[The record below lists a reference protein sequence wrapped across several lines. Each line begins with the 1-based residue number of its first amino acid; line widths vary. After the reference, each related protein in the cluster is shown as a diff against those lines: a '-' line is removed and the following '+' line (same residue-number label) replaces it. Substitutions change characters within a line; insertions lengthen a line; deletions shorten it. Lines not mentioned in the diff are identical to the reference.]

1 MSGAMKKILERI
13 QQTVRRVLGR
23 SEEPEPQ
30 SEPEPEPTPAMSPPP
45 PPSDVEEVEGEIGR
59 IIGILNYK
67 GGTGKTTTVVHLA
80 AGLAER
86 GKQVLCIDL
95 DAQGGLARYLDA
107 RYSES
112 LADLLMERASPQ
124 DCIVTARENLDLI
137 ASNGNLVEAERSLWQ
152 QGDQGARVLSQRL
165 RGVTGYDYVLLDYS
179 PSAGILGESGLL
191 YNHEVIVPVTMD
203 YMALVGTRRVIES
216 LMKIEKTHGHHVDLT
231 LIVPTFYDERQRLDR
246 EVIELLESHFPGK
259 VAEPIRS
266 NVRLTEAPSHGMTVY
281 EYAPGSSGATNYS
294 RLVERVMESG

>member
-1 MSGAMKKILERI
+1 MNGSISNILEGI
-13 QQTVRRVLGR
+13 KQTVRRVFGR
-23 SEEPEPQ
+23 SKEPEAEAAA
-30 SEPEPEPTPAMSPPP
+30 EPAPAPTPVPALE
-45 PPSDVEEVEGEIGR
+45 PSRGNVGR

-80 AGLAER
+80 AGLAKR
-86 GKQVLCIDL
+86 GEKVLCIDL
-95 DAQGGLARYLDA
+95 DAQGGLARYLDTEYA
-107 RYSES
+107 NS
-112 LADLLMERASPQ
+112 LADLLMERASAEE
-124 DCIVTARENLDLI
+124 CIVTARENLDLI

-152 QGDQGARVLSQRL
+152 MGDHGARVLSHQL
-165 RGVTGYDYVLLDYS
+165 RGLSGYDYVLLDYS

-216 LMKIEKTHGHHVDLT
+216 LKNIEKAHGHRVRLT

-246 EVIELLESHFPGK
+246 EVIELLENHFPGK
-259 VAEPIRS
+259 VADPIRA

-281 EYAPGSSGATNYS
+281 EYAPDSSGATNYAQ
-294 RLVERVMESG
+294 LVERVIQSG